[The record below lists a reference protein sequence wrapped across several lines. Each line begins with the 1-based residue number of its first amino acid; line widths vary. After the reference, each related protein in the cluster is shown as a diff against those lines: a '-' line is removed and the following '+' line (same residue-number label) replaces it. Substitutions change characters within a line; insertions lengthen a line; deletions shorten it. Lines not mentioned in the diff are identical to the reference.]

1 MGASYSKS
9 NRKQREAA
17 KINNIKELFNI
28 NINENN
34 EILDSLNLENVND
47 NKNALP
53 QLMGGFVNNNNNN
66 NKSNNKNIFD
76 LIAAL
81 EDEHFQTGGDNVNN
95 TNYGSASSDSNAMNH
110 IKELVLAEL
119 NSGLNDNEN
128 GCGCGGDS
136 KTECIHGGA
145 KKKTNTKIKTKTKTN
160 TKTDTKTKKNT
171 KKMIDTDSDGKL
183 QISENNGLSVFP
195 FNSSD
200 ASVSASE
207 RNFRMI
213 RRKI

>member
-28 NINENN
+28 NENN
-34 EILDSLNLENVND
+34 EILESLNFENVNE
-47 NKNALP
+47 NKKSLP
-53 QLMGGFVNNNNNN
+53 QIMGGFVNNNNNNNNN

-145 KKKTNTKIKTKTKTN
+145 KKKTNTKTKTK
-160 TKTDTKTKKNT
+160 TKTKKNT